1 MAAIAADRNL
11 LFGLLALQNGLI
23 DQVQL
28 VAAFQA
34 WTRDKARPLAEHLVA
49 RGDLDAEQRSLLEG
63 LVAQHL
69 KKHGGDVEQSL
80 AAVPAG
86 RSIRDGLA
94 DLGDPDIERHARPRR
109 RRRIRRPTSM
119 TTTPTAPPAS
129 PSARPPPTA
138 SGSASSGPMPG
149 AAWGPSSWPSIRN

>member
-1 MAAIAADRNL
+1 MAAIAADRSL

-23 DQVQL
+23 DHVQL

-69 KKHGGDVEQSL
+69 KKHGGDVQESL
-80 AAVPAG
+80 AAVPAN
-86 RSIRDGLA
+86 RSTRAGLA
-94 DLGDPDIERHARPRR
+94 ALGEPEIEATLARLTRNHDGQATPDDDDPDR
-109 RRRIRRPTSM
+109 
-119 TTTPTAPPAS
+119 TATLAV
-129 PSARPPPTA
+129 
-138 SGSASSGPMPG
+138 G
-149 AAWGPSSWPSIRN
+149 AATGDG